1 MGKYVTDYFL
11 YKNRYIIG
19 YSAIGLAVV
28 ALLIIVGLYVPGGL
42 TSREMSSVVRSA
54 SLSLDSFEPS
64 SVVNLPY
71 HILQRI
77 SIEVFGVSNLSIK
90 LPSLALAAA
99 SIIGILL
106 LLRRWFQG
114 NVALLATIIV
124 ITTGQLLFIAQSGTP
139 SIMYLFSSVWL
150 LLAAL
155 FVSRQVKWSGFWKMV
170 LFGVAALSLY
180 TPLSI
185 YILIALTSAVILHPH
200 LRYLV
205 RRLSKVKV
213 AAAAVG
219 ALVIITPLI
228 YSIVKEPQIA
238 LTLMGIPSTMPDLW
252 GNFVRVLN
260 QYFNFVAPTNGEFA
274 TPIYGLGPMLLVVL
288 GALRLVTTKYTA
300 RSYIITIWTIL
311 ILPVIIIN
319 PNFVSVTFI
328 PIVLLMAMGIDI
340 LMGNWYKLF
349 PRNPY
354 ARIAGLIPL
363 SILIGG
369 MVISGI
375 GRSIQGHRYTP
386 ETNVIFNQD
395 LSLINRELR
404 DKNRGKTVLYVDDK
418 EKPFYGVVAKHHKDV
433 VLSSELALDS
443 KTVIMTRAARQ
454 QAPQFEFTRII
465 TSRASLDADRLYVY
479 KSDQK

>member
-1 MGKYVTDYFL
+1 MGKYITDYFL

-19 YSAIGLAVV
+19 YTAIGLAVI
-28 ALLIIVGLYVPGGL
+28 ALLIVVGLFAPGGL
-42 TSREMSSVVRSA
+42 TTREMSSVVKSA
-54 SLSLDSFEPS
+54 SLSLDTFEPS
-64 SVVNLPY
+64 TVVNLPY
-71 HILQRI
+71 QVLQRL
-77 SIEVFGVSNLSIK
+77 SIEAFGVSNLSIK

-99 SIIGILL
+99 SIVGILL

-114 NVALLATIIV
+114 NVALLTTVIV
-124 ITTGQLLFIAQSGTP
+124 IATGQLLFVAQSGTP
-139 SIMYLFSSVWL
+139 SIMYLFTSVWL

-155 FVSRQVKWSGFWKMV
+155 FVSRRVKWSGVWKIV
-170 LFGVAALSLY
+170 LFAVAALSLY

-213 AAAAVG
+213 AVAALA
-219 ALVIITPLI
+219 ALVILTPLI
-228 YSIVKEPQIA
+228 YSIVKEPQIV
-238 LTLMGIPSTMPDLW
+238 LTLMGIPKVMPDLW
-252 GNFVRVLN
+252 ANFVRILN

-274 TPIYGLGPMLLVVL
+274 TPIYGLGPMLLMVL

-311 ILPVIIIN
+311 ILPVLIMN

-340 LMGNWYKLF
+340 LLGNWYKLF

-386 ETNVIFNQD
+386 ETMVLFSQD
-395 LSLINRELR
+395 LTLVNRELNN
-404 DKNRGKTVLYVDDK
+404 KNRGSAVLVVDK
-418 EKPFYGVVAKHHKDV
+418 SEAPFYGVVAKYHKDV
-433 VLSSELALDS
+433 ALATSFTPDS
-443 KTVIMTRAARQ
+443 RTIIMTRTAKQHASR
-454 QAPQFEFTRII
+454 FEFTRIV
-465 TSRASLDADRLYVY
+465 TNRANTDADRLYIY

>member
-42 TSREMSSVVRSA
+42 TTREMNSVVKSA
-54 SLSLDSFEPS
+54 SLSLDTFEPS

-71 HILQRI
+71 QILQRL
-77 SIEVFGVSNLSIK
+77 SIEAFGVSNLSIK

-114 NVALLATIIV
+114 NVALLTTIIV
-124 ITTGQLLFIAQSGTP
+124 ITTGQLLFVAQSGTP

-155 FVSRQVKWSGFWKMV
+155 FVSRGAKWSSLWKMV

-205 RRLSKVKV
+205 RRLSKVRV
-213 AAAAVG
+213 ALAAVG
-219 ALVIITPLI
+219 ALIIITPLV

-260 QYFNFVAPTNGEFA
+260 QYFNFISPTNGEFA

-300 RSYIITIWTIL
+300 RSYIITIWTVL
-311 ILPVIIIN
+311 ILPVLIIN

-340 LMGNWYKLF
+340 LMGNWYRLF

-386 ETNVIFNQD
+386 ETTVVFSQD
-395 LSLINRELR
+395 LSLVNKELR
-404 DKNRGKTVLYVDDK
+404 SKDRGKTTLVV
-418 EKPFYGVVAKHHKDV
+418 EQNETAFYGVVAKYNKDV
-433 VLSSELALDS
+433 VLSSTPIADS
-443 KTVIMTRAARQ
+443 KTTIMTRAAKQ
-454 QAPQFEFTRII
+454 QASRFEFTRIV
-465 TSRASLDADRLYVY
+465 TSRASTEADRLYVY